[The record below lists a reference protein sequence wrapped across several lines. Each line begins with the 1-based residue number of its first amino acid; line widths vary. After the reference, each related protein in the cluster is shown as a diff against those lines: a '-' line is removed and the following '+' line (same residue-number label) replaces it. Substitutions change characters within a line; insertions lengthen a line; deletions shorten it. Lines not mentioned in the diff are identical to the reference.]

1 MKVGIGYKLI
11 KVMKIHDL
19 NEYNNKYL
27 KLRKIVKKI
36 ENDEIFRSNSL
47 VVLLRSGVSSE
58 QIKTNCH
65 IYEIT

>member
-47 VVLLRSGVSSE
+47 VVLL
-58 QIKTNCH
+58 
-65 IYEIT
+65 